1 MSKDLRETG
10 KDTGTELEKL
20 ANALRFEKAKNKV
33 LLDEVLGLEDEIV
46 NRELESFGDAV
57 QEDTRDFWR
66 DQLLQNRSQAK
77 VALGQM
83 KELQAALTA
92 KPAAVENGKPRPLHN
107 RMTSRPVVQQGATGT
122 AAPVDDGKAGLIRN
136 RAHEIRKQDGVPFSV
151 AFRRAEREVQGTPRD

>member
-92 KPAAVENGKPRPLHN
+92 KPAAVDNGKPRPLHN
-107 RMTSRPVVQQGATGT
+107 RSASKPIQPGA
-122 AAPVDDGKAGLIRN
+122 AGKALIAPEAESKAALVRN
-136 RAHEIRKQDGVPFSV
+136 RAHEIRKSEGVPFSM
-151 AFRRAEREVQGTPRD
+151 AFRRAEAEVSGQ

>member
-1 MSKDLRETG
+1 MDKDVKAKAGDQENRMGRLV
-10 KDTGTELEKL
+10 
-20 ANALRFEKAKNKV
+20 NALRFEKAKNKV

-46 NRELESFGDAV
+46 NRELESFGDAI

-151 AFRRAEREVQGTPRD
+151 AFRRAEKEICGQ